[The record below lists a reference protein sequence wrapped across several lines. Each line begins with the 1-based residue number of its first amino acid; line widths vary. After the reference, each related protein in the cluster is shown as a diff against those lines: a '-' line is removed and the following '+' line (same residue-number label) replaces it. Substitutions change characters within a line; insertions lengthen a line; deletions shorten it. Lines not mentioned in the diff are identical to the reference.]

1 MGGKGPG
8 VRGGQLQM
16 RQFKVGESREA
27 SDTAAAAGGGVA
39 VAADEA
45 PAPGGKCS

>member
-8 VRGGQLQM
+8 VQGWQLQM

-27 SDTAAAAGGGVA
+27 YAAAAGVA
-39 VAADEA
+39 EAAGEA
-45 PAPGGKCS
+45 PAPDGKYS